1 MYRKYKLCIN
11 FLFVTLLAINLLACG
26 DDPGPSPEPRPVA
39 TRTVSGK
46 IVNLTTGQAVTNAI
60 VSIDAAQ
67 TTASAK
73 SLIPTSSPHKTG
85 NTDNNGDFTIDGL
98 PQDGALIVNIVRQ
111 GYVTTTKAALFDS
124 GTRTTNMDIS
134 LLPVQHSEQLTVRQ
148 LENALTVEIA
158 DSTAQIVLPANSLV
172 DAAGS
177 APTST
182 ITVELTVIDPATNT
196 NSMPGDYTALGTQG
210 EAQLI
215 ESYGALV
222 TTFKDSNGNKLTLA
236 QNTTATIRIPVSTR
250 GSTPPAII
258 PLYFFDPVRLRWI
271 QQGEAT
277 LNTTDNYYEG
287 EVASIAIW
295 NADILYQSINI
306 SGCVEDLN
314 GTKIANANVFMEG
327 KNYNGANRT
336 TTDQDGN
343 FVIAAKANSI
353 SLINSLSGDKLSNT
367 ITVEDAGNDGTLTNC
382 LILSKNVLTV
392 RLTWGEEPK
401 DLDTHLFGPNN
412 YHIWFNEKGNLT
424 ETPFASLDVDRT
436 ESFGPEVL
444 TIIKFPEPGTYRYA
458 IHNFSGSSSHSI
470 TQSSAQ
476 ITLKV
481 NGQIHRFTP
490 PAGETTD
497 TNLWN
502 VFNLEVDSDENITVT
517 TVGTWGFRSNSTR
530 SKATSSTDK

>member
-26 DDPGPSPEPRPVA
+26 DDPGPGPEPRPITNRA
-39 TRTVSGK
+39 VSGK
-46 IVNLTTGQAVTNAI
+46 IINLATGQAVTGAI
-60 VSIDAAQ
+60 VKID
-67 TTASAK
+67 TK
-73 SLIPTSSPHKTG
+73 SQS
-85 NTDNNGDFTIDGL
+85 TDTNGDFNITNL
-98 PQDGALIVNIVRQ
+98 PQDGNLTINIVKQ
-111 GYVTTTKAALFDS
+111 GYVTTNKAATFDT
-124 GTRTTNMDIS
+124 GTTTTNIEIS
-134 LLPVQHSEQLTVRQ
+134 LLAIQHSQPLSTTQ
-148 LENALTVEIA
+148 LENELIIQIP
-158 DSTAQIVLPANSLV
+158 DSAAQIILPANSLV
-172 DAAGS
+172 DSTGAS
-177 APTST
+177 PTST
-182 ITVELTVIDPATNT
+182 VTVELTTIDPSSNT
-196 NSMPGDYTALGTQG
+196 NAMPGDYTALGTQG

-250 GSTPPAII
+250 SNATPPAII
-258 PLYFFDPVRLRWI
+258 PLYYFDPARLKWI
-271 QQGEAT
+271 QEGEAT
-277 LNTTDNYYEG
+277 LNSAGNYYEG

-327 KNYNGANRT
+327 KNYNGASRT
-336 TTDQDGN
+336 TTDQNGN
-343 FVIAAKANSI
+343 FVIAAKENSV
-353 SLINSLSGDKLSNT
+353 SLINALSSDKLSNT
-367 ITVEDAGNDGTLTNC
+367 IIVENTGNDGTLTNC
-382 LILSKNVLTV
+382 LILSKNVLTM
-392 RLTWGEEPK
+392 RLTWGAEPK

-412 YHIWFNEKGNLT
+412 YHIWFYEKGNLT
-424 ETPFASLDVDRT
+424 ETPFASLDVDRR

-444 TIIKFPEPGTYRYA
+444 TVIKFPEPGTYRYA
-458 IHNFSGSSSHSI
+458 IHNYSNTHSI
-470 TQSSAQ
+470 TESSAL